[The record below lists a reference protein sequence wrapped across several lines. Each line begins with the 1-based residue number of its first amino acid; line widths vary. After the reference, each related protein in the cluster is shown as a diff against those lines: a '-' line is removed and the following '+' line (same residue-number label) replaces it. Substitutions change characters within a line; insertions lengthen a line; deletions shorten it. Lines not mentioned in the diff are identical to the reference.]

1 MPNSARFHIAQYILY
16 MSSKC
21 PLGQLLTARDFTE
34 HRSAP
39 ALGGEV
45 FCDQNHL
52 VLDLDHTLISS
63 FEFGESPVQRRPS
76 ENLVMPILL
85 DEYKDEVG
93 LPQMYHATISNV
105 VVLIKLRPY
114 VRSFIRSAAEMGLT
128 LHVYTKGR
136 RAYMS
141 EVIKLI
147 DPDGLIKG
155 RRISRDDEP
164 GDIKESQKDISLIDP
179 RRTQDRSYIVLDDSP
194 FVWASCSS
202 LVEII
207 TAARYTFS
215 DIFVTFLRS
224 MERMG
229 DRTSVYPRDSDCF
242 LEELVRN
249 FLTRFLPATIAP
261 PVSNLLD
268 ISGGTTAGDEDETF
282 TPVNVWNSKTESKAT
297 GKICTSISESSAV
310 VIKVTRSRFV

>member
-1 MPNSARFHIAQYILY
+1 MSTPVHPHISQYILY

-21 PLGQLLTARDFTE
+21 PLGQLLTAKDFTE
-34 HRSAP
+34 CRSAP
-39 ALGGEV
+39 ILGGEV
-45 FCDQNHL
+45 VSDQNHL

-63 FEFGESPVQRRPS
+63 FEFGESPLQRRP
-76 ENLVMPILL
+76 NDNVIMPILL

-114 VRSFIRSAAEMGLT
+114 VRSFIRSAAQMGLT

-179 RRTQDRSYIVLDDSP
+179 RCEDRSFIVLDDSP
-194 FVWASCSS
+194 SVWASCHS

-215 DIFVTFLRS
+215 DKFVTFLRS

-242 LEELVRN
+242 LEELVGK
-249 FLTRFLPATIAP
+249 FLIRFPPSTVAPA
-261 PVSNLLD
+261 VSNLLD
-268 ISGGTTAGDEDETF
+268 VSGGSTAADEDETF
-282 TPVNVWNSKTESKAT
+282 TPVNVWTSKTESKAS
-297 GKICTSISESSAV
+297 GKVCTSISESSAV